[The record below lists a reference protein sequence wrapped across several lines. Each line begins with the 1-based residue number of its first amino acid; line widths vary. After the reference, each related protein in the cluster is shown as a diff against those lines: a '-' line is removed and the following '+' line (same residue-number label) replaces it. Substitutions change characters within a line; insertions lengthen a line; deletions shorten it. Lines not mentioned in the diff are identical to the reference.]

1 MTYRRVLAMIAV
13 ALIGVFLAEATADA
27 QRRRRR
33 RAPQPTEQTQPATE
47 EAAADPDAGSG
58 EAASAQATEGEG
70 APPAQSPP
78 ADGRAAGETGE
89 DATPATTGAPPAE
102 APEEEAPTDFAPLG
116 PDLAP
121 LRAEFTSIMDELVN
135 VRSRMSVLGR
145 QLFRTKVRVLV
156 QNRAGDDN
164 TLARLVVAL
173 DGAPVHRGDG
183 SSLGEDAKQVFEGF
197 AAPGP
202 HVLTV
207 EVEQR
212 QRANDDYRYTVRDS
226 FRIQVQ
232 RDRRTDVTI
241 ILDDDSDMGE
251 DFEDDGEAE
260 YDVST
265 RVRVETRELGD

>member
-1 MTYRRVLAMIAV
+1 M
-13 ALIGVFLAEATADA
+13 
-27 QRRRRR
+27 
-33 RAPQPTEQTQPATE
+33 
-47 EAAADPDAGSG
+47 
-58 EAASAQATEGEG
+58 
-70 APPAQSPP
+70 
-78 ADGRAAGETGE
+78 
-89 DATPATTGAPPAE
+89 
-102 APEEEAPTDFAPLG
+102 
-116 PDLAP
+116 
-121 LRAEFTSIMDELVN
+121 
-135 VRSRMSVLGR
+135 
-145 QLFRTKVRVLV
+145 LV

-164 TLARLVVAL
+164 TLARLVVGL

-241 ILDDDSDMGE
+241 ILDDDSDMGA

>member
-1 MTYRRVLAMIAV
+1 MQQGRVLTLIAV
-13 ALIGVFLAEATADA
+13 LLLATLGADSADA

-33 RAPQPTEQTQPATE
+33 RPPPPPTEQTPPAPQEGADGGAIGDNPFGESAQAAPAPQGQPPGAAQAGEQGTTPPAAGGEGAAATPERATE
-47 EAAADPDAGSG
+47 E
-58 EAASAQATEGEG
+58 G
-70 APPAQSPP
+70 AIDEYGPI
-78 ADGRAAGETGE
+78 
-89 DATPATTGAPPAE
+89 
-102 APEEEAPTDFAPLG
+102 G

-121 LRAEFTSIMDELVN
+121 LRAEYTSIMDELVN

-145 QLFRTKVRVLV
+145 QLFRTKVLVRVH
-156 QNRAGDDN
+156 NRAGDDN
-164 TLARLVVAL
+164 TLARLVISL

-183 SSLGEDAKQVFEGF
+183 SQLGEDARKVFEGF

-212 QRANDDYRYTVRDS
+212 QRANDDYRYTTRDA
-226 FRIQVQ
+226 FRFQVQ
-232 RDRRTDVTI
+232 REQLTEIDV

-260 YDVST
+260 YDVNT
-265 RVRVETRELGD
+265 RVRVATRELRD

>member
-1 MTYRRVLAMIAV
+1 MTYRRVLAVTAV
-13 ALIGVFLAEATADA
+13 VLIGVFLADTAADA

-33 RAPQPTEQTQPATE
+33 RNPQPTEQTQPAGE
-47 EAAADPDAGSG
+47 DPVAENPFEAPG
-58 EAASAQATEGEG
+58 EAASGQTTAEE
-70 APPAQSPP
+70 APPAQSQP
-78 ADGRAAGETGE
+78 ADAAAAAQPSETPEAE
-89 DATPATTGAPPAE
+89 DAPTEEAPPA
-102 APEEEAPTDFAPLG
+102 EEEAPTDFAPLG

-121 LRAEFTSIMDELVN
+121 LRTEFTSIMDELVN
-135 VRSRMSVLGR
+135 VRSRMAVLGR

-232 RDRRTDVTI
+232 RDRRSDVTI

>member
-1 MTYRRVLAMIAV
+1 MTYRRVLAVTAV
-13 ALIGVFLAEATADA
+13 VLIGVFLADAAADA

-33 RAPQPTEQTQPATE
+33 RRPEPQPTEQTPPPSEDPVAE
-47 EAAADPDAGSG
+47 NPFDAAGTT
-58 EAASAQATEGEG
+58 ASPQATSDET
-70 APPAQSPP
+70 APPAQSPT
-78 ADGRAAGETGE
+78 DV
-89 DATPATTGAPPAE
+89 AE
-102 APEEEAPTDFAPLG
+102 APEPEGEAAASTPAEAEEAPTDFAPLG

-135 VRSRMSVLGR
+135 VRSRMAVLGR

-202 HVLTV
+202 HVLSV